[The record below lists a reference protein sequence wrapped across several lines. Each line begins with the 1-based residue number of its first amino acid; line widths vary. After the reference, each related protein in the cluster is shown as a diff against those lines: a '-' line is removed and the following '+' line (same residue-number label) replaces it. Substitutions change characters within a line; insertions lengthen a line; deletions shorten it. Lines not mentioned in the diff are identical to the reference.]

1 MTSNNSFP
9 VGQNSFKNVNYQ
21 PNIDSKIPF
30 TIDNKIKIPLNTQ
43 SDKPKVKQEPNQ
55 DNNPLA
61 TKASLEK
68 KIGDNTVNKTEISKN
83 EPVVPLASEMTDIS
97 FVPMPWSR
105 DLILY
110 ENKKPATLKTYYF
123 NYNNQ
128 TFAGII
134 TDDKGKIYIYDRNAE
149 FHRPLKHLHRIGD
162 PYSGYHAGFREETG
176 KKANQGNY
184 IDLGTLEILQA
195 ALQSSAG
202 GKYNVKITNDDS
214 FMTNWMRATSPN
226 ENEKLRYWNGNV
238 VKLHNK
244 RNKHLLSYGIP
255 LIVASATI
263 IPMAL
268 LGISLNND
276 GVIPSPEVNNA
287 GLSDAGEK
295 ALIGIGS
302 GVGGGAGVYGATRWA
317 ERHKNIKL
325 FKENPNLKQPNEEY
339 IDTFV
344 DKPVN

>member
-226 ENEKLRYWNGNV
+226 ETEKLRYWNDNI
-238 VKLHNK
+238 VKLNPK
-244 RNKHLLSYGIP
+244 YRKNILSYGMP
-255 LIVASATI
+255 FLIGSAII
-263 IPMAL
+263 IPSTL
-268 LGISLNND
+268 LGISIAHNSGQFATDTDINLTN
-276 GVIPSPEVNNA
+276 GAKV
-287 GLSDAGEK
+287 GLTT
-295 ALIGIGS
+295 S
-302 GVGGGAGVYGATRWA
+302 GVALGTGITGYGLA
-317 ERHKNIKL
+317 KL
-325 FKENPNLKQPNEEY
+325 QESRKKTVFNENENLKSPNSEY
-339 IDTFV
+339 TDTLIEKSV
-344 DKPVN
+344 